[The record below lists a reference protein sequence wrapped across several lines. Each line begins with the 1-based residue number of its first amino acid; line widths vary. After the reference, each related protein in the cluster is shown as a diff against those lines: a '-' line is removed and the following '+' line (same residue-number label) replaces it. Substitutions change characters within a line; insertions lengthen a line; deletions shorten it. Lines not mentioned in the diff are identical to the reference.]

1 MANYNETGNAKNVA
15 NFTLLVLAIYQ
26 LGDQYR
32 PSNPIIFLDYLNSR
46 KNDLNDKLILVRN
59 AENSYKAAVN
69 ERQLAFEQMKKLT
82 TRILGAF
89 ESSTTNQKYIQDVKS
104 LAKKVTGVRI
114 TAIKT
119 DEEGNPNKTISTA
132 QLSFDSRLQNFKDFF
147 SFVTAQSA
155 YRPNEP
161 ELQTNIINTYINN
174 LEALTQTLNT
184 TQLLLRTARIERDK
198 ALYDENTGAI
208 VLTQLIKKYVKSVL
222 GTDSPVYKNILKIAI
237 KGNSKL
243 I

>member
-1 MANYNETGNAKNVA
+1 M
-15 NFTLLVLAIYQ
+15 LA
-26 LGDQYR
+26 
-32 PSNPIIFLDYLNSR
+32 
-46 KNDLNDKLILVRN
+46 
-59 AENSYKAAVN
+59 
-69 ERQLAFEQMKKLT
+69 
-82 TRILGAF
+82 
-89 ESSTTNQKYIQDVKS
+89 
-104 LAKKVTGVRI
+104 
-114 TAIKT
+114 KT
-119 DEEGNPNKTISTA
+119 DEEGNPNNTISTA

-155 YRPNEP
+155 YRPNELA
-161 ELQTNIINTYINN
+161 LQTNIINAYIDN

-222 GTDSPVYKNILKIAI
+222 GTDSPIYKNILKIAI